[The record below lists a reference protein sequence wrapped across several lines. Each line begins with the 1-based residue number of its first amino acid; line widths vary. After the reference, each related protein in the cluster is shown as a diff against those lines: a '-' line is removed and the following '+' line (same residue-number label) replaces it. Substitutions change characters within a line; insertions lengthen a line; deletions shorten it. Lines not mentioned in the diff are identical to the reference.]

1 MESDVV
7 ETETR
12 WIRPQASAAAAARAA
27 QLEPLQEQVAMLRA
41 AAKEK
46 EASRQRAD
54 DERVALSESLAQAN
68 VMRRRLEQELEA
80 CTCRETKATAAQQE
94 QQLSALHDQLVTLEA
109 QLAASKLAS
118 CSKEESREDK
128 GLLEEEMNAHKVTR
142 QQRDRF
148 AEQFSDLAT
157 LTSKLRRE
165 LHAAQERLA
174 AAGLGDIPDPIPDTP
189 RAPLPHSSAAT
200 GSGGGHTGLATPTPT
215 RTTSGT
221 GSPSRTPLSDFDL
234 HGLTNGLRDEL
245 NQSRGRPPNDLE
257 VEELVLLL
265 TQRVKEQGQK
275 AIAERE
281 RQVMYWA
288 GTSKTSQDKLQAQRV
303 ELERSLELYA
313 ASLRSSRNLLA
324 DKVVSSSPRSD
335 DTASAEKKGRRT
347 TPAFPSGSS
356 FVTASSAA
364 VANSPSST
372 SSFFW

>member
-1 MESDVV
+1 M
-7 ETETR
+7 
-12 WIRPQASAAAAARAA
+12 
-27 QLEPLQEQVAMLRA
+27 QEQVAMLRA
-41 AAKEK
+41 VAKEK

-68 VMRRRLEQELEA
+68 VMRRRLEQELA
-80 CTCRETKATAAQQE
+80 VCTCKETKATAAQQA
-94 QQLSALHDQLVTLEA
+94 QQLSELHDQLVTLEA
-109 QLAASKLAS
+109 QLAAAKLAS
-118 CSKEESREDK
+118 CAKEEGQEEE
-128 GLLEEEMNAHKVTR
+128 GLLEAEMNAHKVTR

-174 AAGLGDIPDPIPDTP
+174 AAGLGDVPDPVPDTP
-189 RAPLPHSSAAT
+189 RAPLLHSSAAT
-200 GSGGGHTGLATPTPT
+200 ASASGSGHTGLTTPT
-215 RTTSGT
+215 RTPATSGT
-221 GSPSRTPLSDFDL
+221 GSPSRKPLSDFDL
-234 HGLTNGLRDEL
+234 HGLTDGLRGEL
-245 NQSRGRPPNDLE
+245 SQSRGRPPNDLE

-288 GTSKTSQDKLQAQRV
+288 GTSKTSQEKLQAQRV

-324 DKVVSSSPRSD
+324 DKVVSSSPRSGNK
-335 DTASAEKKGRRT
+335 ASAEKDKSRAS
-347 TPAFPSGSS
+347 PAAASTFPSGSS
-356 FVTASSAA
+356 FVTAASPASA
-364 VANSPSST
+364 VAKSPSST
-372 SSFFW
+372 SFFW